1 MDTPDIEVLF
11 QQRTPATE
19 VAEAARFRTLKTG
32 PYLLTPEQ
40 AEFQLAGEKSP
51 WPGRQIVHIR
61 VQATE
66 GGESRGRMFFDAS
79 PESRRDA
86 KGELDRPAKLWRQL
100 ISVYQMGDKSDGDV
114 YTTLTTQKWPFNGYV
129 TEAFRKPE
137 GGWVSA
143 RTEADRKEYLEAG
156 YEPSNFVQTISKVKN
171 TA

>member
-11 QQRTPATE
+11 SQRTPATE
-19 VAEAARFRTLKTG
+19 VTEASRFRTLKTG
-32 PYLLTPEQ
+32 PYLLAPEQ

-61 VQATE
+61 AQATE
-66 GGESRGRMFFDAS
+66 DGQARGRVFFDAS

-100 ISVYQMGDKSDGDV
+100 IGVYQMGDKSDGDV
-114 YTTLTTQKWPFNGYV
+114 FTTLTTQKWPFNGYV

-156 YEPSNFVQTISKVKN
+156 YEASNFVQNITRLKS
-171 TA
+171 A